1 MDIWMYVDIQARLG
15 MGEEKT
21 TWELAR
27 SGSHMQCIPGTC
39 SISIIMV
46 VGEEAGAWPH
56 ATGLYSVTGQVGDKA
71 SAWDGNSETAVGEA
85 WRKDRRSGDTEIQLV
100 WGSSHIDVLALHSGI
115 SPTSAVR
122 Q

>member
-1 MDIWMYVDIQARLG
+1 MDVCVYPSTAWDG
-15 MGEEKT
+15 GGEDNVG
-21 TWELAR
+21 AR

-39 SISIIMV
+39 SINIIMV

-56 ATGLYSVTGQVGDKA
+56 ATGLYNVTGQVGDKA

-115 SPTSAVR
+115 IPTSAVR